1 MADVL
6 GQVGIAGFAD
16 MLIMSF
22 IIYSLLVWLKRTQ
35 ARFILTG
42 IFIIG
47 VVYLLSQQFNLVLTS
62 LILQAFFAVILL
74 AVLIIF
80 QKELRQL
87 FEQVALWSF
96 NPASKSEQVESEFQS
111 SIHIISESLIDF
123 ANKKIGALVVLPA
136 KDNIESFLDGG
147 TELNGKLSEE
157 LLDSLFDP
165 HSHGHDGAVIIE
177 NNKISKFSC
186 HLPLSQNFSQL
197 QKRGTRHAAALGL
210 SENTDALC
218 IVVSEERGEISI
230 ARNGK
235 LTKIQN
241 DEIKKYLEDYYTE
254 TNPNIIVNS
263 WKDFFR
269 KNYRD
274 KAIAVAASILLWFV
288 FVHESRLIY
297 KSYNIPVTNIVV
309 PSEMKI
315 SRIKPE
321 EIKVILSGFKRD
333 FFFYNPNNIKAV
345 IKLPDA
351 VVGDNLVTITRSDFI
366 IPKNLVVERIHP
378 TSMYITLTNQ
388 HNQ

>member
-47 VVYLLSQQFNLVLTS
+47 VIYLLSQQFNLVLTS